1 MQQQRSNLG
10 YAQRMRFAPTDAEAA
25 LWHNLRAG
33 RLADHKFKRQQ
44 PIGNYIVDFVCF
56 QRKLVVE
63 VDGGQH
69 VEAKPHDDLRTAW
82 LETQGFRM
90 IRFWNDDVLLRME
103 RVLDEIIRV
112 LKQ

>member
-1 MQQQRSNLG
+1 MSENETKHREVLCSGNAVILG
-10 YAQRMRFAPTDAEAA
+10 TPNACVFAPTDAEAA
-25 LWHNLRAG
+25 LWRNLRAG

-69 VEAKPHDDLRTAW
+69 VEA
-82 LETQGFRM
+82 
-90 IRFWNDDVLLRME
+90 
-103 RVLDEIIRV
+103 
-112 LKQ
+112 